1 MVKFIEKA
9 QNMSKY
15 VLIDRPEQIEI
26 LVWSASRTVIT
37 EALASS
43 FLTVV
48 IYVMQMLRSTNP
60 VTPHIQ

>member
-1 MVKFIEKA
+1 
-9 QNMSKY
+9 MSKY